1 MKKDEGIYLV
11 QDFRALNNQSCVD
24 EYLMKDV
31 RECIGE
37 ISQSG
42 CTIDLTSGFS
52 QMIVHPWARPYT
64 AFTVPGMSPM
74 GLLRCPANFQHLIE
88 TVVKGFST

>member
-52 QMIVHPWARPYT
+52 QMIVHP
-64 AFTVPGMSPM
+64 
-74 GLLRCPANFQHLIE
+74 
-88 TVVKGFST
+88 